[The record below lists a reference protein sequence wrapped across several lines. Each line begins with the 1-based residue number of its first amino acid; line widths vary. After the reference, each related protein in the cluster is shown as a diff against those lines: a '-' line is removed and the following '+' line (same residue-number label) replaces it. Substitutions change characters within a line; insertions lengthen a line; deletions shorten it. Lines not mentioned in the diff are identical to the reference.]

1 MMSEIG
7 IVTEVDG
14 NSVVVNC
21 EGTNYTAE
29 QPKKV
34 KDKVGMGDT
43 VEVYK
48 VGQRILISKSE
59 APPSKEDKFQKD
71 LEEES
76 AKLEFCLNE
85 AKGICSRIQ
94 GKEYGFAGEDIR
106 SLGTTL
112 YLAMQKKN
120 RR

>member
-7 IVTEVDG
+7 IVTEVEG
-14 NSVVVNC
+14 NSVLVNC

-29 QPKKV
+29 QPKKE
-34 KDKVGMGDT
+34 KVGMGDT

-59 APPSKEDKFQKD
+59 APPSKEDKFKED

-76 AKLEFCLNE
+76 ARLERCLKE
-85 AKGICSRIQ
+85 AKKICIREVDYQFSP
-94 GKEYGFAGEDIR
+94 EDVR